1 MTTAIGQP
9 EIVID
14 EPDGRPIERHPSDVL
29 RLVVALLVSIVG
41 FLLATMLNNISEAF
55 TVEVIDTVSKVPS
68 VAVVVVIT
76 TVLLFA
82 SLLPLLSWG
91 YLAWLRQ
98 WRRLVLGLLAS
109 AVAMGLV
116 WLIGAEVV
124 SRFSSPDL
132 VFTPPSWI
140 CGEHLADSTQVCVS
154 GDTSLHTYYLA
165 GGVAFF
171 SSLAPWMTKR
181 WRRAAWITI
190 TVLVVVRMIQG
201 LTPPLDEFLVIG
213 ISYAVGAAVLLAFGT
228 PSRRPRGRDIVT
240 ALDRSGIQLSEL
252 KLAGVDA
259 RGSTPYFAATS
270 DGDRIFVKV
279 LSPEERSADILFRIF
294 RLFRLKGVGDEGP
307 FSSL

>member
-124 SRFSSPDL
+124 SLFSSPDL
-132 VFTPPSWI
+132 VFTQPIWI
-140 CGEHLADSTQVCVS
+140 C
-154 GDTSLHTYYLA
+154 
-165 GGVAFF
+165 
-171 SSLAPWMTKR
+171 
-181 WRRAAWITI
+181 
-190 TVLVVVRMIQG
+190 
-201 LTPPLDEFLVIG
+201 
-213 ISYAVGAAVLLAFGT
+213 
-228 PSRRPRGRDIVT
+228 
-240 ALDRSGIQLSEL
+240 RSE
-252 KLAGVDA
+252 
-259 RGSTPYFAATS
+259 
-270 DGDRIFVKV
+270 
-279 LSPEERSADILFRIF
+279 
-294 RLFRLKGVGDEGP
+294 
-307 FSSL
+307 